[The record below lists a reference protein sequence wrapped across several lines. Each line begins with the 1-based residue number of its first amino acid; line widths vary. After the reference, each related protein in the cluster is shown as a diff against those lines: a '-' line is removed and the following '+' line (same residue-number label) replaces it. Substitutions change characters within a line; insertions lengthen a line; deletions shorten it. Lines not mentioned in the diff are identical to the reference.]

1 MMIPRMSMHI
11 TRKHANLTLQERH
24 EYREI
29 MLREK
34 PVLKAN
40 GENKI
45 RKLLK
50 CPLCP
55 AITQRI
61 DNHIV
66 KIHGKKRGSKITK
79 ALTAKA
85 RELEAQRAATS
96 EQNKTIDETE
106 EDKTLHETEED
117 RTIDETEEHR
127 TKANMTKQFST
138 GSDGFEESGEDRM
151 EEAEGIPN
159 NSYGKELVRA
169 FVKHRRKMRKR
180 AGCEDDRKE
189 DSGKQIT
196 RMLKWAGGLDL
207 VTKKEVLNQIVS
219 KLWNMAPET
228 AFGYLAS
235 LKRFIRFLITEEE
248 ASEELTFEKIT
259 RCLYRCEDFMESLAE
274 RIVNSRSAGRSKP
287 TSE

>member
-40 GENKI
+40 GNKKI

-79 ALTAKA
+79 ALTVKA
-85 RELEAQRAATS
+85 RELEAQRATTS
-96 EQNKTIDETE
+96 EQNKTLDETE
-106 EDKTLHETEED
+106 EDKTLH
-117 RTIDETEEHR
+117 ETEEHR

-138 GSDGFEESGEDRM
+138 GSDGFEDLSQEDRM
-151 EEAEGIPN
+151 EEAEGMYINPT
-159 NSYGKELVRA
+159 YLEERV
-169 FVKHRRKMRKR
+169 RKR
-180 AGCEDDRKE
+180 TAGMGRGIQDLYIP
-189 DSGKQIT
+189 S
-196 RMLKWAGGLDL
+196 WA
-207 VTKKEVLNQIVS
+207 
-219 KLWNMAPET
+219 P
-228 AFGYLAS
+228 
-235 LKRFIRFLITEEE
+235 
-248 ASEELTFEKIT
+248 
-259 RCLYRCEDFMESLAE
+259 
-274 RIVNSRSAGRSKP
+274 
-287 TSE
+287 

>member
-1 MMIPRMSMHI
+1 MSMHI

-40 GENKI
+40 GNKKI

-79 ALTAKA
+79 NLTAKA

-96 EQNKTIDETE
+96 EQNKTLDEM
-106 EDKTLHETEED
+106 DKD
-117 RTIDETEEHR
+117 RIIDETEEHR
-127 TKANMTKQFST
+127 TKFNMTKQFST
-138 GSDGFEESGEDRM
+138 EVMDLKTFLKKTGWKRQKVCM
-151 EEAEGIPN
+151 LTLLTWRR
-159 NSYGKELVRA
+159 EL
-169 FVKHRRKMRKR
+169 RR
-180 AGCEDDRKE
+180 GQQ
-189 DSGKQIT
+189 G
-196 RMLKWAGGLDL
+196 
-207 VTKKEVLNQIVS
+207 
-219 KLWNMAPET
+219 
-228 AFGYLAS
+228 
-235 LKRFIRFLITEEE
+235 
-248 ASEELTFEKIT
+248 
-259 RCLYRCEDFMESLAE
+259 
-274 RIVNSRSAGRSKP
+274 
-287 TSE
+287 